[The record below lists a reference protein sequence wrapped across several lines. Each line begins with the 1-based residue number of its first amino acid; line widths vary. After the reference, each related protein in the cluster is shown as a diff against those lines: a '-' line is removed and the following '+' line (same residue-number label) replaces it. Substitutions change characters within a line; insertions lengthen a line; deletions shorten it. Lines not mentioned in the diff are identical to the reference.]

1 MCSPVPIRIG
11 LAGTLSLAL
20 LFPLST
26 PHTVWAQS
34 GAAHPASSSS
44 RSELQDSY
52 DAAQRF
58 QQAGRTAEAEQQYR
72 LFLANALA
80 EMAIGYTR
88 AGSYGKAAPLFD
100 ESLRQN
106 PDSAGTRIEYAN
118 AALMLGDFPH
128 AQTLA
133 QKYVADFPRD
143 QSGDA
148 EAHQIAGRALL
159 KMEKDDEAR
168 KEFEAAVALDPTF
181 QNGYDLAVA
190 CLDLNDLKCATSIF
204 QEMETSFGDHAA
216 IHFSF
221 GIAYGQSDYQDQ
233 AVIEFRKAIAED
245 PNIRGAHYSLA
256 AALLAGKNAEPEA
269 AEIELKKETA
279 IFPDSFLAWAALGKL
294 AASRHDNAEAER
306 FLKKAIALNSHNP
319 DAFLYLGQLYF
330 NTERFT
336 EADGLLRNSIRL
348 TTDVSRNRYQVQKAH
363 YLLGRILARQGKD
376 ADADA
381 EMKISHT
388 FLQAQLSQDKDRLSS
403 MLDPAQS
410 SAAADPSAKPGLAH
424 VEDEDSPG
432 RQVELEKAAAR
443 EKQLA
448 PAVADSLNNLGVISS
463 ISGDYAVALK
473 CFERAAEWNPALE
486 GLDYN
491 WGRAAFS
498 ASRFGEAVGPLSR
511 HLHQHGDDQGVRTA
525 LAISE
530 FMTGAYSECVKTVR
544 QDEARQTT
552 VPQVEYVY
560 AESLIK
566 TGEAAA
572 GVQRLISLE
581 SAHPEVPDTHR
592 ALGEVYAGRAEQ
604 PKALNEFM
612 TASRLNPNDPETHY
626 DLGKLQLDSGEA
638 AKAISE
644 LESAIR
650 LSPDDPRFHLEL
662 ADAYKAALRR
672 EDAAKELQIYAAL
685 RSKEM
690 PPAISNTNA
699 ARP

>member
-1 MCSPVPIRIG
+1 MCLPVPIRIG
-11 LAGTLSLAL
+11 LAGALSLAL
-20 LFPLST
+20 FFTLGIPATMS
-26 PHTVWAQS
+26 AQS
-34 GAAHPASSSS
+34 GAAHPASNSS

-58 QQAGRTAEAEQQYR
+58 QQAGKTTEAEQQYR
-72 LFLANALA
+72 LFLADALA
-80 EMAIGYTR
+80 ETAIAYTR
-88 AGSYGKAAPLFD
+88 AGSYSKAAPLFD
-100 ESLRQN
+100 ESLGLK
-106 PDSAGTRIEYAN
+106 PDSPGTRIEYAN
-118 AALMLGDFPH
+118 AALMLGDFSH

-133 QKYVADFPRD
+133 QKYFADFPQD
-143 QSGDA
+143 KSGDA
-148 EAHQIAGRALL
+148 EAHQIAGRAFL
-159 KMEKDDEAR
+159 KLERDDEAR

-233 AVIEFRKAIAED
+233 AIIEFRKAIAED
-245 PNIRGAHYSLA
+245 PHIRGAHYSLA

-279 IFPDSFLAWAALGKL
+279 LFPDNFLAWAALGKL
-294 AASRHDNAEAER
+294 ATSRHDNAAAER

-319 DAFLYLGQLYF
+319 DAFLYQGQLYF
-330 NTERFT
+330 NTERYS
-336 EADGLLRNSIRL
+336 EAEGLLRDSIRL

-376 ADADA
+376 AEADA
-381 EMKISHT
+381 EMKISRT
-388 FLQAQLSQDKDRLSS
+388 FLQTQLSQDKDRLSS
-403 MLDPAQS
+403 MLDPTES
-410 SAAADPSAKPGLAH
+410 SEPGDSGAKPGPAH
-424 VEDEDSPG
+424 VEDEDSPL
-432 RQVELEKAAAR
+432 RQVELNQATAR

-448 PAVADSLNNLGVISS
+448 PAIADSFNNLGVISS
-463 ISGDYAVALK
+463 LSGNYPAALRY
-473 CFERAAEWNPALE
+473 FEQAAEWNPTLE

-511 HLHQHGDDQGVRTA
+511 HLRQHSDDQGVRTA

-530 FMTGAYSECVKTVR
+530 FMTGAYAACVKTVR
-544 QDEARQTT
+544 QDEAKQTT
-552 VPQVEYVY
+552 MPQVEYVY

-566 TGEAAA
+566 TGDIAA
-572 GVQRLISLE
+572 GVQRLLALE

-592 ALGEVYAGRAEQ
+592 ALGEVYAGRAEGA
-604 PKALNEFM
+604 KALDEFV
-612 TASRLNPNDPETHY
+612 TATRLNPNDSETHY
-626 DLGKLQLDSGEA
+626 DLGKLQLDSGDP
-638 AKAISE
+638 AKAIPE
-644 LESAIR
+644 LESAVR

-662 ADAYKAALRR
+662 AAAYKAALRGD
-672 EDAAKELQIYAAL
+672 DAAKELQIYAAL

-690 PPAISNTNA
+690 PSATPSTNA